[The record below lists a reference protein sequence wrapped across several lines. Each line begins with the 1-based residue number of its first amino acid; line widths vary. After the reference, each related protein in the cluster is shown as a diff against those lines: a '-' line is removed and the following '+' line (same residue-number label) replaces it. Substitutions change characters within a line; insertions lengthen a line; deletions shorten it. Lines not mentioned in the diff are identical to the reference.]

1 MNLFPLENGQYQLV
15 GWYASS
21 GSIKQVEDILKRKSK
36 NISDITLVPEEE
48 IISGNYTDRYNK
60 KMSELCAVLI
70 GHLEE
75 NKRELISR
83 EVD

>member
-1 MNLFPLENGQYQLV
+1 MLFPLEDGQYQMI
-15 GWYASS
+15 GWYAST
-21 GSIKQVEDILKRKSK
+21 GSINRVNDILKRKSK
-36 NISDITLVPEEE
+36 RISDITLVPEEE
-48 IISGNYTDRYNK
+48 IISGKYTDLYNK

>member
-1 MNLFPLENGQYQLV
+1 MLFPLQDGQYQMI
-15 GWYASS
+15 GWYAST
-21 GSIKQVEDILKRKSK
+21 GSINRVNDILKRKSK
-36 NISDITLVPEEE
+36 RISDITLVPEEE
-48 IISGNYTDRYNK
+48 IISGKYTDLYNK

>member
-1 MNLFPLENGQYQLV
+1 MLFPLKDGKYQLI
-15 GWYASS
+15 GWYASK
-21 GSIKQVEDILKRKSK
+21 GSINQVNDILKRKSK
-36 NISDITLVPEEE
+36 KISDITLVPEEE

>member
-1 MNLFPLENGQYQLV
+1 MLFPLEDGKYQMI
-15 GWYASS
+15 GWYAST
-21 GSIKQVEDILKRKSK
+21 GSINRVNDILKRKSK
-36 NISDITLVPEEE
+36 RISDITLVPEEE
-48 IISGNYTDRYNK
+48 IISGKYTDLYNK